1 MYAIP
6 FLCLKLQSLPLYI
19 TSYTIIELIHSYI
32 LQDYTMWRSQKF
44 LLANVH
50 MVLVWTFM
58 YSCGAS
64 SGRSSVD
71 YDMIKGL
78 ISTSAAASTVKVGN
92 ISKVEDAV
100 YFQIYYG
107 QTFKVIKNGFD
118 GKSYLL
124 SQVREPT
131 H

>member
-1 MYAIP
+1 MG
-6 FLCLKLQSLPLYI
+6 
-19 TSYTIIELIHSYI
+19 
-32 LQDYTMWRSQKF
+32 RSQKF
-44 LLANVH
+44 LLANVQ
-50 MVLVWTFM
+50 MVLVWTYM

-64 SGRSSVD
+64 SGRAVE

-78 ISTSAAASTVKVGN
+78 INTSAAASTVKVGN
-92 ISKVEDAV
+92 ISKVEDAA

-124 SQVREPT
+124 SQVCHYT
-131 H
+131 HYVKDRCRVQD